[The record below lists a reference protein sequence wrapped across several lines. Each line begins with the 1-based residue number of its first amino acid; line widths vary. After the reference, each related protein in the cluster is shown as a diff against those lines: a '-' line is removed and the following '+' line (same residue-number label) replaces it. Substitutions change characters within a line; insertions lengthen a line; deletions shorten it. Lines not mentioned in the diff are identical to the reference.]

1 MSFILKNLK
10 EFNLNNFI
18 KNNQIKTKKKKGP
31 TLEDFFII
39 RTQFTI
45 MRR

>member
-18 KNNQIKTKKKKGP
+18 KNNQIKTKKKKRAHIRR
-31 TLEDFFII
+31 FFYNSYAIYNNA
-39 RTQFTI
+39 
-45 MRR
+45 